1 MKNNKKEFFNML
13 AEKLEEQFPKG
24 ECKERGQAL
33 VLNSWAN
40 VLFDRYIAQAQKDL
54 LDEVER
60 KMLKSINKAIK
71 HGANYPIGG
80 GVIMAELA
88 DIIMKDLKSLISQK
102 RKELG

>member
-40 VLFDRYIAQAQKDL
+40 VLFDRYIAQAQQSL

-60 KMLKSINKAIK
+60 DIDKYAKKMKGIFPFPTHQEEVIDDIKSI
-71 HGANYPIGG
+71 
-80 GVIMAELA
+80 
-88 DIIMKDLKSLISQK
+88 ISQK
-102 RKELG
+102 RKELEWSLKIT